1 MKNININQF
10 LQTTILENTTLKP
23 TKAGYTFSELICG
36 DNSLAYKQQ
45 VINYIK
51 SPKQSKDK
59 NKLTK
64 LQINKNNPQTAPKLK
79 ILTQHLK
86 ALEIAIK
93 ESDFSFYITCD
104 EDDTLTASSKKTQLL
119 LYWILEQFITWKQKP
134 IFKNV
139 EEIKLSLIYFINRVK
154 PEINSLIRY
163 QFLHACDPERF
174 STIEDIKKFEKE
186 SSRTFALA

>member
-1 MKNININQF
+1 MSIATSEFIQSLPNAEQAIARLRELGMPRRNNELWSFFPVAKI
-10 LQTTILENTTLKP
+10 P
-23 TKAGYTFSELICG
+23 TPEFMGTNFA
-36 DNSLAYKQQ
+36 A
-45 VINYIK
+45 
-51 SPKQSKDK
+51 SPVA
-59 NKLTK
+59 
-64 LQINKNNPQTAPKLK
+64 PPTAPP
-79 ILTQHLK
+79 T
-86 ALEIAIK
+86 AATATPAIK

-139 EEIKLSLIYFINRVK
+139 EEIKLSLIYFINRVN

-163 QFLHACDPERF
+163 QYLHACDPERF

-186 SSRTFALA
+186 SSRTFSLA